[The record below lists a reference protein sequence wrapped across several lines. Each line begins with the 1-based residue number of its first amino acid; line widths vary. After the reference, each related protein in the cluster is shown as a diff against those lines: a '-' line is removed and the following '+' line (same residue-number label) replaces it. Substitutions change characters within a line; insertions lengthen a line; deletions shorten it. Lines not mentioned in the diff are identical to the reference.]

1 MKKKLIFAAAAI
13 AMLASC
19 SQNDLEAP
27 VVAQSQQGDAIE
39 FGTYTGQSAKTR
51 TVASGT
57 NGAIVT
63 NENLQSKGFGVFAYY
78 TGTKTYDATQY
89 WDGTSAV
96 ADANKIAPNF
106 MWNQSVTWNST
117 ATAWEYTPLKYWPN
131 ESSNSSTNVDG
142 SNAGTDYTHGGNVSF
157 FAYAPYVTKTA
168 AEGANEGIVGI
179 SANSAKGDPIIT
191 YTVPTTSNSVVD
203 LLWGTVGESSGY
215 TTGETI
221 LGSGNTGV
229 AHDGSANA
237 ASYPY
242 AILSNGATG
251 YTLNAD
257 LTKQKISGK
266 VGFAFKHALA
276 KVGGHEGL
284 KIMTDVDA
292 VGGGTLAQTVD
303 GSGNVTDGTKVT
315 VKSITIQAKSKTS
328 DGSAYYH
335 EQKGEFNLA
344 TGKWN
349 ITGTTGEAAVTTYT
363 ISGSK
368 LNTAIAENGT
378 TWDSQP
384 RGVYETQQNV
394 YASAAEETDPI
405 IFIPGTKPELIVTI
419 NYMVRT
425 KDTGLANGY
434 TDVEQN
440 ITKTITFNDVVALN
454 KYYTLVIHLGLTS
467 VKFTAEVSNWA
478 DGGSDTNGSK
488 VDLPI
493 NVN

>member
-1 MKKKLIFAAAAI
+1 MKKTLFFAAAAI

-39 FGTYTGQSAKTR
+39 FGTYTGQSAQTR

-117 ATAWEYTPLKYWPN
+117 AWAYTPLKYWPN
-131 ESSNSSTNVDG
+131 ESSSNSTNVDG

-179 SANSAKGDPIIT
+179 SAKNAKGDPIIT
-191 YTVPTTSNSVVD
+191 YTVPTSANSVVD

-221 LGSGNTGV
+221 LGGGNAGV
-229 AHDGSANA
+229 AHNGSANA

-242 AILSNGATG
+242 AILSDGGSG

-276 KVGGHEGL
+276 KVGGIEGL
-284 KIMTDVDA
+284 KIQTDVDA
-292 VGGGTLAQTVD
+292 VSGGALDQKVEG
-303 GSGNVTDGTKVT
+303 GNVTGGTKVT
-315 VKSITIQAKSKTS
+315 VKSITIVAKSKN
-328 DGSAYYH
+328 SAGDYYDT
-335 EQKGEFNLA
+335 QKGEFNLA

-349 ITGTTGEAAVTTYT
+349 ITGTTTGAAAQTTYT
-363 ISGSK
+363 ISDTK
-368 LNTAIAENGT
+368 LNTDIKETGT

-384 RGVYETQQNV
+384 KGVYGTAQNV
-394 YASAAEETDPI
+394 YKSAAEETDPI
-405 IFIPGTKPELIVTI
+405 IFIPGTKPELTVTI

-425 KDTGLANGY
+425 KDDGLEKGY
-434 TDVEQN
+434 TEVEQN
-440 ITKTITFNDVVALN
+440 ITKTITFANEVALN

-467 VKFTAEVSNWA
+467 VKFTAEVSDWA
-478 DGGSDTNGSK
+478 DGGSDTTGSK

-493 NVN
+493 NVE